1 MRGFPT
7 EPQST
12 TSCLVPGPSTLLLTK
27 LGSPGCISATP
38 EITGSILA
46 HSLGL
51 LLRQTGE
58 PGNSSVTA
66 RLVTKPVPLAWPW
79 TCFPAV
85 TIGLLCSRTRDRLWP
100 RGLEWTLC
108 WRLVQNPS
116 AYTEG
121 AVSPFLGI
129 LLTHQ
134 SWDPAQGLH
143 TSHQPAVA
151 HHRFLQPCS
160 AVTWTGHH
168 WLKDVKDQQLVCAV
182 PCCTLQG
189 LWSPVQLKILSTFSG
204 ISCFPIS
211 CTNKNYCLTHKNKPS
226 ACQQK
231 NLSSVQWTRHPEP
244 VFC

>member
-1 MRGFPT
+1 MLLEPKVSASKFSLFSTTILSWSMTFLIIFHMRGFPT

-108 WRLVQNPS
+108 
-116 AYTEG
+116 
-121 AVSPFLGI
+121 
-129 LLTHQ
+129 
-134 SWDPAQGLH
+134 
-143 TSHQPAVA
+143 
-151 HHRFLQPCS
+151 
-160 AVTWTGHH
+160 
-168 WLKDVKDQQLVCAV
+168 
-182 PCCTLQG
+182 
-189 LWSPVQLKILSTFSG
+189 
-204 ISCFPIS
+204 
-211 CTNKNYCLTHKNKPS
+211 
-226 ACQQK
+226 
-231 NLSSVQWTRHPEP
+231 
-244 VFC
+244 